1 MFKQIKEYLYNKMRM
16 SHVYQPVMIRHLL
29 EHGGKAKADE
39 IAVDLVQ
46 NDYSQ
51 IEYYTERVN
60 QMVGKVL
67 RNNSVVVKDKNQY
80 QLIGF
85 EELNE
90 EERKQLINIC
100 SDKIEEYKQKRGL
113 LIWNH
118 RRKNRSP
125 IDGSIRYQVLNR
137 ANNVCELCGIPS
149 SERALEVDHIVP
161 KNWKGADDLSN
172 YQALCYKCNS
182 NKRDTDDTDFR
193 ERIFLFEQRV
203 NYCLFCHPQTD
214 RVPVIDRNLAYVIE
228 DKYPITD
235 GHHLVIPKR
244 HVENYFEL
252 KSAEINAIHQLL
264 QQTRELLLKND
275 PTIEGFNIG
284 INQGQVAGQT
294 INHVHVHLIPRRKN
308 DVENPRGGIR
318 HVIPGKGDYLSESNR
333 E

>member
-1 MFKQIKEYLYNKMRM
+1 MFKELKEYLLSKMRM

-29 EHGGKAKADE
+29 LNNGKAKAED

-67 RNNSVVVKDKNQY
+67 RNNDIVEKEKNIY
-80 QLIGF
+80 QLKGF
-85 EELNE
+85 ENLSNE
-90 EERKQLINIC
+90 ERYQLVNYC
-100 SDKIEEYKQKRGL
+100 SEKIEEYKQKRGMM
-113 LIWNH
+113 IWNH

-193 ERIFLFEQRV
+193 DRIMLFEQRI
-203 NYCLFCHPQTD
+203 NYCLFCNLEKENTLVFNH
-214 RVPVIDRNLAYVIE
+214 NLAVVIK
-228 DKYPITD
+228 DNYPVTE
-235 GHHLVIPKR
+235 GHHLIIPKR
-244 HVENYFEL
+244 HVDDYFEL

-264 QQTRELLLKND
+264 NHTKVLLQKND
-275 PTIEGFNIG
+275 PAIEGFNIG
-284 INQGQVAGQT
+284 INQGKVAGQT
-294 INHVHVHLIPRRKN
+294 VMHVHIHLIPRRN
-308 DVENPRGGIR
+308 GDVENPRGGVR
-318 HVIPGKGDYLSESNR
+318 NVIPGMGDYLKL
-333 E
+333 